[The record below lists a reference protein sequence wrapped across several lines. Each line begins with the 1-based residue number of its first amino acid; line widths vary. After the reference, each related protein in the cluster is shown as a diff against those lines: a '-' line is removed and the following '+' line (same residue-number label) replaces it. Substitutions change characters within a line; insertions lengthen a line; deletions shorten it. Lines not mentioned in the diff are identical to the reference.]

1 MLGATPRTSNLVV
14 IPFFS
19 LLLVL
24 GSLLFR
30 DYGVSWDESVE
41 HYYGVVNIKYITKCL
56 YPAAAN
62 SGRKVQDLA
71 SSPDRDHGP
80 AFEIIV
86 PVVSRIFTSD
96 SPRAYL
102 FTRHL
107 LVFGFFVLGVWS
119 LYRLGRSRFQDWR
132 LGLLG
137 AAALVL
143 SPRFFAE
150 SFYNGK
156 DIVFLSL
163 FTLGIYTLVR
173 LIHRPTVTQALVLG
187 LVTGLATD
195 VRILGLLLVAFTL
208 GMLVLE
214 AVFRPR
220 TEVPQRK
227 WLGVG
232 LLYVGAAAAA
242 TIGAWPYLWEAPL
255 SNFLE
260 AYQRLSHYPWQM
272 TDFYL
277 GQLVPA
283 DNLPWHYAPVWIL
296 ITTPLPYSFAC
307 LAGIGAWLRT
317 LVRASLGSLAVRE
330 NRLDLLFIG
339 WLIGP
344 ILMVIVLNSVL
355 YDGWRH
361 LYFIYPAMLLL
372 GLRGAQAI
380 YRASRQHLAWQRVA
394 LAAAV
399 VAALE
404 VAHTAVRMVQMHP
417 YQQVYFSFLS
427 AATVQRYFERDYWGL
442 AYRQGLEWILQHE
455 PGSRVL
461 ISSPNADPIDN
472 NVLIMTEEQ
481 RQRFQYVPHKT
492 GQYQYFLTGYRWHP
506 QPYRDSVG
514 QEVHAITA
522 NGIKILSIFRRT
534 QALSQAD

>member
-1 MLGATPRTSNLVV
+1 MLALG
-14 IPFFS
+14 
-19 LLLVL
+19 LLLY
-24 GSLLFR
+24 R

-41 HYYGVVNIKYITKCL
+41 HYYGVVNIKYITKRL

-80 AFEIIV
+80 AFEIVV
-86 PVVSRIFTSD
+86 PVVSRLFTSD

-102 FTRHL
+102 LTRHL
-107 LVFGFFVLGVWS
+107 LVFSSFLLGVWS

-173 LIHRPTVTQALVLG
+173 LIRRPTLAQALAQG
-187 LVTGLATD
+187 LITGLATD
-195 VRILGLLLVAFTL
+195 VRILGLLLIPFTL

-214 AVFRPR
+214 AAFRPR
-220 TEVPQRK
+220 TEVPRCK
-227 WLGVG
+227 WLGFG
-232 LLYVGAAAAA
+232 LLYLGAAAAA
-242 TIGAWPYLWEAPL
+242 TIIAWPYLWEAPF

-260 AYQRLSHYPWQM
+260 AFERLSHYPWQM
-272 TDFYL
+272 TNFYL

-283 DNLPWHYAPVWIL
+283 DNLPWHYAPVWVL
-296 ITTPLPYSFAC
+296 ITTPLPYTFAG
-307 LAGIGAWLRT
+307 LAGVGAWLRT
-317 LVRASLGSLAVRE
+317 IIRGGLGSLAVRE

-344 ILMVIVLNSVL
+344 ILMVVVLNSVL

-372 GLRGAQAI
+372 GLRGVQAI
-380 YRASRQHLAWQRVA
+380 YRASQQHLAWRRVA
-394 LAAAV
+394 LVAAL

-404 VAHTAVRMVQMHP
+404 VAHTAIRMVQMHP
-417 YQQVYFSFLS
+417 FQQVYFSFLP
-427 AATVQRYFERDYWGL
+427 AATAQRYFERDYWGL

-455 PGSRVL
+455 PNARVL

-472 NVLIMTEEQ
+472 NVLILKTEQ
-481 RQRFQYVPHKT
+481 RQRIQYVPLKT
-492 GQYQYFLTGYRWHP
+492 SQHQYFLTGYRWHP
-506 QPYRDSVG
+506 QSYHDSIG
-514 QEVHAITA
+514 QEVYSITA
-522 NGIKILSIFRRT
+522 DGIKILSIFRRT
-534 QALSQAD
+534 PALSQVD